1 MVCLLSC
8 LLNSNLYCFFIW
20 VIIQYALLQAGIG
33 ACRHART
40 TTIAL
45 VVVIIL
51 FEGVLAE
58 IRLTLRTVNGL
69 KTFCAAQHGH
79 QVCDALPCA
88 SPLRMPPLQSPPRT
102 CYCTDKALRAPSHCL
117 LLVFFLLLLVCVA
130 VRCNTYLYMH

>member
-1 MVCLLSC
+1 MGNNTVCLVASRNQC
-8 LLNSNLYCFFIW
+8 M
-20 VIIQYALLQAGIG
+20 QAC
-33 ACRHART
+33 AHHNH
-40 TTIAL
+40 AL

-88 SPLRMPPLQSPPRT
+88 SPLRMPPLT
-102 CYCTDKALRAPSHCL
+102 IAATNVL
-117 LLVFFLLLLVCVA
+117 L
-130 VRCNTYLYMH
+130 H